1 MKENSL
7 QALRMKDVARKTTIS
22 ESEIRRM
29 IKKGKFPRGSFY
41 CGTKIRIWT
50 DQEVTEWMLDNLEA
64 A

>member
-1 MKENSL
+1 MNENSL
-7 QALRMKDVARKTTIS
+7 QALRMKDVVRKTTIS
-22 ESEIRRM
+22 DTEIRRM

-41 CGTKIRIWT
+41 CGTIIRIWT